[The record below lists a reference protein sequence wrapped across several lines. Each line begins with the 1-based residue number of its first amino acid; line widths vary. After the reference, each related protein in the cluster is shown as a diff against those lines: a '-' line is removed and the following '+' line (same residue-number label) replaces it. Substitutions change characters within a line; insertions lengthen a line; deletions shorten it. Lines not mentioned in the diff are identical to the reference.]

1 MKIKVQTINIGVL
14 VFMNE
19 ILNIQNLSVTFRSK
33 GGTVHALKNIC
44 FSLDKGDVLALAGE
58 SGSGKSTVANA
69 LVGLVPWERGG
80 IYELFGENINPY
92 QKKSF
97 SIVRRKMQMAFQDPY
112 SSLNPRNTVLEIIAT
127 PLLAM
132 GISKSEATEKAKKML
147 DLVGLSNADLNKFPH
162 AFSGGQRQRIGLAR
176 ALVSEPR
183 ILICDEITSALDV
196 SVQAQI
202 LHLLNDLR
210 KELNLSLI
218 FISHDIAVMEI
229 IANKILKLKNG
240 ETVHSRL
247 FT

>member
-1 MKIKVQTINIGVL
+1 MR
-14 VFMNE
+14 E
-19 ILNIQNLSVTFRSK
+19 ILSIQNLAVTFRSK
-33 GGTVHALKNIC
+33 GGVVHALKDIS
-44 FSLDKGDVLALAGE
+44 FSLNEGDVLALAGE
-58 SGSGKSTVANA
+58 SGSGKSTIANA

-80 IYELFGENINPY
+80 SYELFGEKINPY

-97 SIVRRKMQMAFQDPY
+97 AVVRSKMQMAFQDPY
-112 SSLNPRNTVLEIIAT
+112 SSLNPRNTVFEIVAT
-127 PLLAM
+127 PLLAK
-132 GISKSEATEKAKKML
+132 GASTEKAKKML

-176 ALVSEPR
+176 ALVLEPR

-218 FISHDIAVMEI
+218 FISHDMAVMEI
-229 IANKILKLKNG
+229 IANKILRLKNG
-240 ETVHSRL
+240 EVYSRL
-247 FT
+247 FAKQITA

>member
-1 MKIKVQTINIGVL
+1 
-14 VFMNE
+14 MNE
-19 ILNIQNLSVTFRSK
+19 ILNVQNLSVTFRSK

-44 FSLDKGDVLALAGE
+44 FSLDEGDVLALAGE

-80 IYELFGENINPY
+80 TYTLFGENINPFK
-92 QKKSF
+92 KKSF
-97 SIVRRKMQMAFQDPY
+97 SIVRSKMQMAFQDPY
-112 SSLNPRNTVLEIIAT
+112 SSLNPRNTVLEIVAA
-127 PLLAM
+127 PLLAKGM
-132 GISKSEATEKAKKML
+132 SKSEATGKVKKML
-147 DLVGLSNADLNKFPH
+147 DLVGLSNADVNKFPH

-176 ALVSEPR
+176 ALVLEPK

-210 KELNLSLI
+210 KELNLSMI

-240 ETVHSRL
+240 EAIASQTL
-247 FT
+247 CNF

>member
-1 MKIKVQTINIGVL
+1 MH
-14 VFMNE
+14 E

-33 GGTVHALKNIC
+33 GGVVHALKSIG
-44 FSLDKGDVLALAGE
+44 FSLNEGDVLALAGE

-80 IYELFGENINPY
+80 TYELFGEKINPY
-92 QKKSF
+92 RKKSF
-97 SIVRRKMQMAFQDPY
+97 SVVRSKMQMAFQDPY
-112 SSLNPRNTVLEIIAT
+112 SSLNPRNTVLEIVAA
-127 PLLAM
+127 PLAARK
-132 GISKSEATEKAKKML
+132 ISKTEACKKAKNML
-147 DLVGLSNADLNKFPH
+147 DLVGLSNADVNKFPH

-176 ALVSEPR
+176 SLVLEPK

-210 KELNLSLI
+210 KELSLSLI

-229 IANKILKLKNG
+229 IANRILRLKNG
-240 ETVHSRL
+240 EIIHSRL
-247 FT
+247 FA